1 MKKETDKINQNK
13 TVSKSV
19 KKADKIFVKSLGD
32 ITADN
37 PAKDFDAIDRLDNK
51 DGFATITYDEDKKNI
66 FTLPIAKD
74 QKISGKNVIAETKQL
89 RLSFKQ
95 KQGGAN
101 KLVIRDV
108 DLFLYEGEI
117 LALCGESGSGKSVIT
132 TAMQGLL
139 GDSKVIE
146 SGKIIVDGEDVTELN
161 DRQWYKKKLRG
172 KVISSVF
179 QNPMTTLDPTMKIGS
194 QIIESAIVNK
204 VTKSRKEA
212 KALAIEFLRRV
223 RMPDPEGVMKM
234 YPHQLSGGMK
244 QRVVIACVFIVKP
257 KIIILDEPT
266 TALDPTVQAEI
277 LSLIVEMQQELK
289 ISMIFITHDLGV
301 VSSIADRVAIMY
313 AGKVVEHGNIDE
325 ILQNPKHPY
334 TWGLLLSMPDVNDSE
349 TLNTIPGAVPSSLNL
364 IVGEAFAQRNA
375 FALDVDLIEEAPFF
389 KVSKSHFV
397 ASWLYDKRTPYFEP
411 QKEIME
417 LWNNYKEVK

>member
-1 MKKETDKINQNK
+1 MNKKIYI
-13 TVSKSV
+13 KS
-19 KKADKIFVKSLGD
+19 ISE

-37 PAKDFDAIDRLDNK
+37 PADQFKTIERLENSVSISNIKFDEK
-51 DGFATITYDEDKKNI
+51 KKNKYI
-66 FTLPIAKD
+66 LPVAIS
-74 QKISGKNVIAETKQL
+74 QKQKGKKIIAETKKL

-108 DLFLYEGEI
+108 DLFLYEGEV

-132 TAMQGLL
+132 TALQGLL
-139 GDSKVIE
+139 GNSKVIE
-146 SGKIIVDGEDVTELN
+146 SGSMFVDGVEVTNLN

-172 KVISSVF
+172 RIISSVF
-179 QNPMTTLDPTMKIGS
+179 QNPMTTLDPTMKIGN
-194 QIIESAIVNK
+194 QIIESIIVNK
-204 VTKSRKEA
+204 VTRSRKEA
-212 KALAIEFLRRV
+212 KKMAIEFLKRV
-223 RMPDPEGVMKM
+223 RMPKPEEVMKM

-244 QRVVIACVFIVKP
+244 QRVVIACVFVVKP

-289 ISMIFITHDLGV
+289 TSMIFITHDLGV

-313 AGKVVEHGNIDE
+313 AGKIVEHGCISEVIN
-325 ILQNPKHPY
+325 NPKHPY
-334 TWGLLLSMPDVNDSE
+334 TWGLLLSMPDVNNSE

-364 IVGEAFAQRNA
+364 IKGEAFAQRNSY
-375 FALDVDLIEEAPFF
+375 ALDIDLEKEAPFY
-389 KVSKSHFV
+389 KASESHFV
-397 ASWLYDKRTPYFEP
+397 ASWLYDKRTPFFEP
-411 QKEIME
+411 QKEIKE
-417 LWNNYKEVK
+417 LWDNYKETK

>member
-1 MKKETDKINQNK
+1 MKNKKIYIR
-13 TVSKSV
+13 TLSE
-19 KKADKIFVKSLGD
+19 

-37 PAKDFDAIDRLDNK
+37 PADEFKTIDRLENSTSFSKIKFDETQNNK
-51 DGFATITYDEDKKNI
+51 YI
-66 FTLPIAKD
+66 LPIAKN
-74 QKISGKNVIAETKQL
+74 QKQKGKTVIAETEKL

-108 DLFLYEGEI
+108 DLFLYEGEV

-146 SGKIIVDGEDVTELN
+146 SGKIIVDGVDVTELN

-172 KVISSVF
+172 KIISSVF
-179 QNPMTTLDPTMKIGS
+179 QNPMTTLDPTMKIGN
-194 QIIESAIVNK
+194 QIIESVIVNK
-204 VTKSRKEA
+204 ITKSRKEA
-212 KALAIEFLRRV
+212 KKLAIEFLKRV
-223 RMPDPEGVMKM
+223 RMPKPEEVMKM

-244 QRVVIACVFIVKP
+244 QRVVIACVFVAKP

-289 ISMIFITHDLGV
+289 TSMIFITHDLGV

-313 AGKVVEHGNIDE
+313 AGKIVEHGSIKEVIN
-325 ILQNPKHPY
+325 NPKHPY
-334 TWGLLLSMPDVNDSE
+334 TWGLLLSMPDVNNSE

-364 IVGEAFAQRNA
+364 IKGEAFAQRNS
-375 FALDVDLIEEAPFF
+375 FALDIDLKEEAPFF
-389 KVSKSHFV
+389 QVSNSHFV

-411 QKEIME
+411 QKEIKK
-417 LWNNYKEVK
+417 LWDEYKGVK